1 MKILVEALSSSARA
15 RVAPAPKATALK
27 RATLRPAVELA
38 HPQLSGSK

>member
-1 MKILVEALSSSARA
+1 MKILVESLSSAQART
-15 RVAPAPKATALK
+15 APKATALK